1 MGIAGGLSLA
11 GIGMLEDAGLR
22 RFPLAFQMMVS
33 AVLITAIELYSGMF
47 SLRVLHY
54 RMWDYSALPFSF
66 CDGLICPWFS
76 GSGICSRWLGFSY
89 GLCELLYLPRGDA
102 PGVSKEEKGLC
113 RRGVRYK
120 IRKNNPGRRSSWKT
134 KKLSGISRRIVP
146 DHRKAATEII
156 NLQSVINLPKG
167 TEHFLSDIHGEYEA
181 FSHVLRNGSGAVR
194 KKIDDVFGH
203 TLGISENVRL
213 QPLSITRESAW
224 RWRKAA
230 GGHR

>member
-1 MGIAGGLSLA
+1 MKAKKYLLFFLLGYCIYIAIEVTYRGYSFRLMGIAGGLSLA

-66 CDGLICPWFS
+66 CDGLICPWFF
-76 GSGICSRWLGFSY
+76 GIWYLLSAVGNFSY

-113 RRGVRYK
+113 RRV
-120 IRKNNPGRRSSWKT
+120 SS
-134 KKLSGISRRIVP
+134 L
-146 DHRKAATEII
+146 
-156 NLQSVINLPKG
+156 
-167 TEHFLSDIHGEYEA
+167 
-181 FSHVLRNGSGAVR
+181 
-194 KKIDDVFGH
+194 
-203 TLGISENVRL
+203 
-213 QPLSITRESAW
+213 
-224 RWRKAA
+224 
-230 GGHR
+230 